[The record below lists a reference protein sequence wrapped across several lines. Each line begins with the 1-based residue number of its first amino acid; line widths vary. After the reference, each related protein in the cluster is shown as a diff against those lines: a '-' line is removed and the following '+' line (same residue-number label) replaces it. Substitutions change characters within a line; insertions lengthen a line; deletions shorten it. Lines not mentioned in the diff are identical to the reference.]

1 MDGFG
6 LLRRVCGQRVAV
18 RLADSGRFDRGGR
31 FVLGDSGR
39 DGRAF
44 AGGHRH
50 G

>member
-6 LLRRVCGQRVAV
+6 LSRRVGGQRVAV
-18 RLADSGRFDRGGR
+18 RLADSGRFGLAG
-31 FVLGDSGR
+31 SGR
-39 DGRAF
+39 KIRLR